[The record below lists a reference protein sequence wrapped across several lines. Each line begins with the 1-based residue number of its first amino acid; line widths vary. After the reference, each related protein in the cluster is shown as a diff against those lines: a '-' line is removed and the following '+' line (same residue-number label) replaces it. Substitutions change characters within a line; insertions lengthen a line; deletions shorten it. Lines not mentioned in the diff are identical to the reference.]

1 MSGTRVPSVLVAAL
15 GLPLAAGGPPAGA
28 VVGLLLA
35 AAVLVLR
42 PLGSRRR
49 VARVAG
55 AGTGAAA
62 PGGSGDAAAP
72 GSGAAGGGGRPRV
85 LRLRR
90 LVGAGS
96 PGALAEGRRAVLV
109 EVCRAVAAELR
120 AGRAPE
126 RALAVAV
133 DPLLAPG
140 ALAGPLQAELVPLLV
155 AARTGAPVAPVLRAL
170 APAPGAE
177 AARSLALCWQV
188 AGQSGSGLAA
198 AVERVAD
205 GAAADA
211 ALRRQLAAEL
221 AAPRATA
228 RLLAVLP
235 LLGVLL
241 GTALGAQPLTVLLST
256 PLGLGCLVLGALLTC
271 AGTWWAGRIV
281 RSVLRP

>member
-1 MSGTRVPSVLVAAL
+1 MSGASVLP
-15 GLPLAAGGPPAGA
+15 GSLA
-28 VVGLLLA
+28 GLLLA
-35 AAVLVLR
+35 AAVLVVR
-42 PLGSRRR
+42 PVGSRRR
-49 VARVAG
+49 VARLVQRTG
-55 AGTGAAA
+55 PGGAAA
-62 PGGSGDAAAP
+62 DTDGRDRS
-72 GSGAAGGGGRPRV
+72 GGGRRRGAAPRV
-85 LRLRR
+85 RA
-90 LVGAGS
+90 LVRAR
-96 PGALAEGRRAVLV
+96 PTGALAAARRAVLV
-109 EVCRAVAAELR
+109 EICRAVASELR
-120 AGRAPE
+120 AGRPPDT
-126 RALAVAV
+126 ALVVAV
-133 DPLLAPG
+133 EPLLAPG
-140 ALAGPLQAELVPLLV
+140 AVAAPLRAELRPLLM

-211 ALRRQLAAEL
+211 ALHRQLAAEL

-241 GTALGAQPLTVLLST
+241 GTALGAQPLTLLLTT
-256 PLGLGCLVLGALLTC
+256 PLGLGCLVLGGALTALG
-271 AGTWWAGRIV
+271 AWWAGRIV